1 MDYNFAAS
9 QTDLS
14 ACDTALAQLE
24 RFGTWDRA
32 TCRYCGGGV
41 KADRHQGA
49 CPLLKLRELRA
60 ALAQALAAGLAPDRG
75 FKLCAAACCYAH
87 IAIADANAHAAE
99 ALALTT
105 AQRDRYRADA
115 GLEPGEGATAPEF
128 FVASGDWALCR
139 TCHQKALLAGTAP
152 VTLERLHRLLHDG
165 EKIKAIALLMRE
177 TATGLAESKRVVEA
191 LGY

>member
-49 CPLLKLRELRA
+49 CPILKLRELRA
-60 ALAQALAAGLAPDRG
+60 ALAQALGAGLAPDRG
-75 FKLCAAACCYAH
+75 YKLCAAACCYAH
-87 IAIADANAHAAE
+87 IAVADANAHSAE
-99 ALALTT
+99 AQTLTT
-105 AQRDRYRADA
+105 AQRDRYCADA

-128 FVASGDWALCR
+128 FVASGDWAVCR
-139 TCHQKALLAGTAP
+139 TCHQKALLAGKAP
-152 VTLERLHRLLHDG
+152 ITLENVHRLLRDG
-165 EKIKAIALLMRE
+165 QKVKAIALLMRE
-177 TATGLAESKRVVEA
+177 WTTGLADSKRLVEA